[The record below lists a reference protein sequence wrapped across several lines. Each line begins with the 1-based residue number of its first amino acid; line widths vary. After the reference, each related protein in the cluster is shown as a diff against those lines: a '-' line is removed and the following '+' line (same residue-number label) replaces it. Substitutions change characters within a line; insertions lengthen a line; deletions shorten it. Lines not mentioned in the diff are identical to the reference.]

1 MNNFSRERFKT
12 GEEYS
17 RALFFLSPFILLFS
31 ISLFQ
36 VLNLTL
42 FQGDKYQTIAES
54 NRIYQKPISPVRG
67 FIYDRNGTLLAE
79 NIVQRDLYV
88 TPAYIEDS
96 AETILKLSNLLDVPY
111 ELLDENFS
119 RGVKKVKKFD
129 SFPLVKA
136 LNEEQIAKAKVNLD
150 SISGIEVK
158 ATLKRYV
165 LHEET
170 LAHVLGYVGDISS
183 GDIRRDKLLAELQ
196 NTQIGKTGSEKE
208 FDYFLR
214 GKPGVQT
221 QERDVKG
228 KLVRILD
235 TQGAEDGKDIYLTID
250 QKLQEHLFKL
260 FENRRG
266 ALVAL
271 EPKTGL
277 VRALISSPSFN
288 PNILNSIVDTD
299 EVESLFS
306 NKESPIFNRA
316 ISGQYPPASTLKPF
330 VGLAAIENEVI
341 SWDKTI
347 KDDGEFYVEGDPRP
361 YRGWKENGHGRVD
374 MRKAI
379 AESSDVYFYNIAFDL
394 TLAGIRPMLDS
405 FGFGKKTGLT
415 DFEANGLLPDKKW
428 KLGYKGD
435 FWFKG
440 DTINLGI
447 GQGYILA
454 TPLQLAMAYS
464 GLANKGVIYQ
474 PQFIQP
480 EDEKS
485 FEPKKVAEI
494 QLSDNKAWEKMEQ
507 ALVDVISARNG
518 TAHKVFDANSVV
530 IAGKTGTAQ
539 IKSILPGKE
548 YDAIRENPALRDH
561 ALFVGY
567 GPVEDPKLVV
577 AVIIENGES
586 GSEVAAPIV
595 KSAINFYTG
604 GFDAE

>member
-1 MNNFSRERFKT
+1 MNKFTRERFKT

-17 RALFFLSPFILLFS
+17 RALFFLSPFIFLFS
-31 ISLFQ
+31 VSLFQ

-42 FQGDKYQTIAES
+42 FQGNKYQTIAES
-54 NRIYQKPISPVRG
+54 NRIYQKQINPVRG
-67 FIYDRNGTLLAE
+67 FIYDRKGTLLVE

-88 TPAYIEDS
+88 TPAYIEDYP
-96 AETILKLSNLLDVPY
+96 TTLLQLSNLLNVPY
-111 ELLDENFS
+111 ELLEENFARS
-119 RGVKKVKKFD
+119 KKKINKFD

-150 SISGIEVK
+150 LIPGIEVK
-158 ATLKRYV
+158 ATLKRYA
-165 LHEET
+165 LHKET
-170 LAHVLGYVGDISS
+170 LAHILGYVGDISS
-183 GDIRRDKLLAELQ
+183 DEIKRDKLLVELQ
-196 NTQIGKTGSEKE
+196 NTQIGKTGIEKE
-208 FDYFLR
+208 YDLILR
-214 GKPGVQT
+214 GKPGIQT

-228 KLVRILD
+228 KLVRVLD
-235 TQGAEDGKDIYLTID
+235 TQGAEDGQDIFLTID
-250 QKLQEHLFKL
+250 QKLQDHLFKL

-288 PNILNSIVDTD
+288 PNILNSIVDVD

-330 VGLAAIENEVI
+330 VGLAAIENKVI
-341 SWDKTI
+341 SWDKKI
-347 KDDGEFYVEGDPRP
+347 KDNGKFYVEGDPRP

-379 AESSDVYFYNIAFDL
+379 AESSDVYFYTIAFDL
-394 TLAGIRPMLDS
+394 TLSGIRPMLDS
-405 FGFGKKTGLT
+405 FGFGRKTGLT

-454 TPLQLAMAYS
+454 TPIQLAMAYS
-464 GLANKGVIYQ
+464 GLANRGVIYQ
-474 PQFIQP
+474 PQLIQP
-480 EDEKS
+480 EDEASYK
-485 FEPKKVAEI
+485 PKKLAEI
-494 QLSDNKAWEKMEQ
+494 KLSDTNSWEKMER
-507 ALVDVISARNG
+507 ALIDVISARNG
-518 TAHKVFDANSVV
+518 TAHKVFDTNSAL

-539 IKSILPGKE
+539 IKSILPGKK

-567 GPVEDPKLVV
+567 GPVKDPKLVV

-595 KSAINFYTG
+595 KSAINFYTRVSN
-604 GFDAE
+604 AE

>member
-1 MNNFSRERFKT
+1 MNKFTRERFKT

-17 RALFFLSPFILLFS
+17 RALFFLSPFIFLFS
-31 ISLFQ
+31 VSLFQ

-42 FQGDKYQTIAES
+42 FQGNKYQTIAES
-54 NRIYQKPISPVRG
+54 NRIYQKQINPVRG
-67 FIYDRNGTLLAE
+67 FIYDRKGTLLVE

-88 TPAYIEDS
+88 TPAYIEDYP
-96 AETILKLSNLLDVPY
+96 TTLLQLSNLLNVPY
-111 ELLDENFS
+111 ELLEGNFARS
-119 RGVKKVKKFD
+119 KKKINKFD

-150 SISGIEVK
+150 LIPGIEVK
-158 ATLKRYV
+158 ATLKRYA
-165 LHEET
+165 LHKET
-170 LAHVLGYVGDISS
+170 LAHILGYVGDISS
-183 GDIRRDKLLAELQ
+183 DEIKRDKLLVELQ
-196 NTQIGKTGSEKE
+196 NTQIGKTGIEKE
-208 FDYFLR
+208 YDLILR
-214 GKPGVQT
+214 GKPGIQT

-228 KLVRILD
+228 KLVRVLD
-235 TQGAEDGKDIYLTID
+235 TQGAEDGQDIFLTID
-250 QKLQEHLFKL
+250 QKLQDHLFKL

-288 PNILNSIVDTD
+288 PNILNSIVDVD

-330 VGLAAIENEVI
+330 VGLAAIENKVI
-341 SWDKTI
+341 SWDKKI
-347 KDDGEFYVEGDPRP
+347 KDNGKFYVEGDPRP

-379 AESSDVYFYNIAFDL
+379 AESSDVYFYTIAFDL
-394 TLAGIRPMLDS
+394 TLSGIRPMLDS
-405 FGFGKKTGLT
+405 FGFGRKTGLT

-454 TPLQLAMAYS
+454 TPIQLAMAYS
-464 GLANKGVIYQ
+464 GLANRGVIYQ
-474 PQFIQP
+474 PQLIQP
-480 EDEKS
+480 EDEASYK
-485 FEPKKVAEI
+485 PKKLAEI
-494 QLSDNKAWEKMEQ
+494 KLSDTNSWEKMER
-507 ALVDVISARNG
+507 ALIDVISARNG
-518 TAHKVFDANSVV
+518 TAHKVFDTNSAL

-567 GPVEDPKLVV
+567 GPVKDPKLVV

-595 KSAINFYTG
+595 KSAINFYTRVSN
-604 GFDAE
+604 AE

>member
-1 MNNFSRERFKT
+1 MNKFTRERFKT

-17 RALFFLSPFILLFS
+17 RALFFLSPFIFLFS
-31 ISLFQ
+31 VSLFQ

-42 FQGDKYQTIAES
+42 FQGNKYQTIAES
-54 NRIYQKPISPVRG
+54 NRIYQKQINPVRG
-67 FIYDRNGTLLAE
+67 FIYDRKGTLLVE

-88 TPAYIEDS
+88 TPAYIEDYP
-96 AETILKLSNLLDVPY
+96 TTLLQLSNLLNVPY
-111 ELLDENFS
+111 ELLEENFARS
-119 RGVKKVKKFD
+119 KKKINKFD

-150 SISGIEVK
+150 LIPGIEVK
-158 ATLKRYV
+158 ATLKRYA
-165 LHEET
+165 LHKET
-170 LAHVLGYVGDISS
+170 LAHILGYVGDISS
-183 GDIRRDKLLAELQ
+183 DEIKRDKLLVELQ
-196 NTQIGKTGSEKE
+196 NTQIGKTGIEKE
-208 FDYFLR
+208 YDLILR
-214 GKPGVQT
+214 GKPGIQT

-228 KLVRILD
+228 KLVRVLD
-235 TQGAEDGKDIYLTID
+235 TQGAEDGQDIFLTID
-250 QKLQEHLFKL
+250 QKLQDHLFKL

-288 PNILNSIVDTD
+288 PNILNSIVDVD

-330 VGLAAIENEVI
+330 VGLAAIENKVI
-341 SWDKTI
+341 SWDKKI
-347 KDDGEFYVEGDPRP
+347 KDNGKFYVEGDPRP

-379 AESSDVYFYNIAFDL
+379 AESSDVYFYTIAFDL
-394 TLAGIRPMLDS
+394 TLSGIRPMLDS
-405 FGFGKKTGLT
+405 FGFGRKTGLT

-454 TPLQLAMAYS
+454 TPIQLAMAYS
-464 GLANKGVIYQ
+464 GLANRGVIYQ
-474 PQFIQP
+474 PQLIQP
-480 EDEKS
+480 EDEASYK
-485 FEPKKVAEI
+485 PKKLAEI
-494 QLSDNKAWEKMEQ
+494 KLSDTNSWEKMER
-507 ALVDVISARNG
+507 ALIDVISARNG
-518 TAHKVFDANSVV
+518 TAHKVFDTNSAV

-567 GPVEDPKLVV
+567 GPVKDPKLVV

-595 KSAINFYTG
+595 KSAINFYTRVSN
-604 GFDAE
+604 AE

>member
-1 MNNFSRERFKT
+1 MNNYSRKRFKE

-17 RALFFLSPFILLFS
+17 RALFFLSPFIFLFS

-42 FQGDKYQTIAES
+42 LQGDKYQTIAES
-54 NRIYQKPISPVRG
+54 NRIYQKPINPVRG
-67 FIYDRNGTLLAE
+67 FIYDRKGILLAE
-79 NIVQRDLYV
+79 NIVQRDLYI

-96 AETILKLSNLLDVPY
+96 SKTLLTLSNLLNVPY
-111 ELLDENFS
+111 EILEKNFS
-119 RGVKKVKKFD
+119 KRVKKAKKFD

-158 ATLKRYV
+158 ATLKRYA
-165 LHEET
+165 LHKET
-170 LAHVLGYVGDISS
+170 LAHILGYVGDISS
-183 GDIRRDKLLAELQ
+183 DEIKRDKLLSELQ
-196 NTQIGKTGSEKE
+196 NTQIGKTGIEKE
-208 FDYFLR
+208 YDFVLR
-214 GKPGVQT
+214 GKPGIQT

-228 KLVRILD
+228 KLVRVLD
-235 TQGAEDGKDIYLTID
+235 TQGAEDGKDIFLTID
-250 QKLQEHLFKL
+250 QKLQDHLFKL
-260 FENRRG
+260 FKNRRG

-299 EVESLFS
+299 KVESLFA
-306 NKESPIFNRA
+306 NEESPIFNRA
-316 ISGQYPPASTLKPF
+316 VSGQYPPASTLKPF

-341 SWDKTI
+341 SWEKKI
-347 KDDGEFYVEGDPRP
+347 KDNGKFYVDGDPRP

-379 AESSDVYFYNIAFDL
+379 AESSDVYFYNIAYDL
-394 TLAGIRPMLDS
+394 TLSGIRPMLDN

-454 TPLQLAMAYS
+454 TPSSISY
-464 GLANKGVIYQ
+464 GLLWSC
-474 PQFIQP
+474 
-480 EDEKS
+480 E
-485 FEPKKVAEI
+485 
-494 QLSDNKAWEKMEQ
+494 
-507 ALVDVISARNG
+507 
-518 TAHKVFDANSVV
+518 
-530 IAGKTGTAQ
+530 
-539 IKSILPGKE
+539 
-548 YDAIRENPALRDH
+548 
-561 ALFVGY
+561 
-567 GPVEDPKLVV
+567 
-577 AVIIENGES
+577 
-586 GSEVAAPIV
+586 
-595 KSAINFYTG
+595 
-604 GFDAE
+604 